1 MQMQCCSSAA
11 HQLFLGRPLTIGTH
25 GTRRQRSGGGGR
37 IEIEMRDR
45 SKNRKPT
52 QRGRYLS
59 SEAILAVQS
68 LKRSFISSSNSNTNS
83 NYKEKVQRLIK
94 RDMVAVM
101 RELLSQGEPLLAL
114 LVFEEIR
121 NEHWYRPQLSMY
133 LDIISVLARSNLT
146 KELQHTCSLLKREY
160 HLQADTETFNLL
172 LQVLLEF
179 DHLHLA
185 LDSFRLMRLWD
196 CEPDQDTYTILIP
209 KLQSLGE
216 IDVSRSLRLEAKK
229 RYGTSLDFLQEKQNM
244 LQPSHELPS
253 VL

>member
-1 MQMQCCSSAA
+1 MQMQCCLSAT
-11 HQLFLGRPLTIGTH
+11 HQVFLPRPLTVRTH
-25 GTRRQRSGGGGR
+25 GTRRQRSDGGR

-68 LKRSFISSSNSNTNS
+68 LKRSFISSSNSNILIWGNKE
-83 NYKEKVQRLIK
+83 KEKVQRLIK

-121 NEHWYRPQLSMY
+121 KEHWYRPQLSMY
-133 LDIISVLARSNLT
+133 LEIISLLAKSNLI

-160 HLQADTETFNLL
+160 HIQADTETFNLF

-179 DHLHLA
+179 GHLHLA
-185 LDSFRLMRLWD
+185 LDSFRLMKLWD

-216 IDVSRSLRLEAKK
+216 IDVSHSLRLEAKK
-229 RYGTSLDFLQEKQNM
+229 RYGTSLDFLQEK
-244 LQPSHELPS
+244 
-253 VL
+253 

>member
-1 MQMQCCSSAA
+1 MQMHCLSAA
-11 HQLFLGRPLTIGTH
+11 RQLFLARPLTAGTH
-25 GTRRQRSGGGGR
+25 GTRRQRSCGGR

-68 LKRSFISSSNSNTNS
+68 IKRSFISSSNSNDLIWGN
-83 NYKEKVQRLIK
+83 KEKEMVQRLIK

-121 NEHWYRPQLSMY
+121 KEHWYRPQLSMY
-133 LDIISVLARSNLT
+133 VDIISLLASSNLT

-179 DHLHLA
+179 GHLHLA
-185 LDSFRLMRLWD
+185 LDSFRLMKLWD

-209 KLQSLGE
+209 KLQSMGE
-216 IDVSRSLRLEAKK
+216 IDVSHSLRLEAKR
-229 RYGTSLDFLQEKQNM
+229 RYGTSLDFL
-244 LQPSHELPS
+244 
-253 VL
+253 